1 MASCGVS
8 LRGGRRRTA
17 TAPPRSKASH
27 ATPRTCPLRR
37 SPWQLGLNHA
47 ATAVRGTQ
55 RGLGQLVAARQNA
68 GVHPVPTQQTQG
80 RDMQCREG
88 GERKLLKREGRGRSC
103 SAVVGG
109 GVPCSDQPPAG
120 IADSAYLSAGLSAG
134 SSARAECSAAAQPTA
149 EGEGRPPPERRSSHD
164 RLPPY
169 KTSCAVPVRQK
180 TVRVLAEEMYP
191 LTTNQHRSRPS
202 PSS

>member
-120 IADSAYLSAGLSAG
+120 IADSAYLSAGLSAS
-134 SSARAECSAAAQPTA
+134 SSAGAECSAAAQPTA
-149 EGEGRPPPERRSSHD
+149 AGLRPIRQVRGRQAGARARAAPLSGP
-164 RLPPY
+164 RLA
-169 KTSCAVPVRQK
+169 SGSRQQP
-180 TVRVLAEEMYP
+180 AEE
-191 LTTNQHRSRPS
+191 S
-202 PSS
+202 

>member
-47 ATAVRGTQ
+47 ATAVRRTQ
-55 RGLGQLVAARQNA
+55 HGLGQLVAARQNA

-120 IADSAYLSAGLSAG
+120 TADSAYLSAGISAG
-134 SSARAECSAAAQPTA
+134 AECSAAATKA
-149 EGEGRPPPERRSSHD
+149 ELVRSPFCLAK
-164 RLPPY
+164 RLQAGN
-169 KTSCAVPVRQK
+169 SLQV
-180 TVRVLAEEMYP
+180 
-191 LTTNQHRSRPS
+191 
-202 PSS
+202 